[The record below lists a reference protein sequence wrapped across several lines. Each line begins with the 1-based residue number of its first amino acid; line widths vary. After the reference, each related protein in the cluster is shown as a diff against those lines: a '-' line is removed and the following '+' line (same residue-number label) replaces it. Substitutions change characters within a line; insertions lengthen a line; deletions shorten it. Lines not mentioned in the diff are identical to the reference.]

1 MDQGCHMPSCHEE
14 QKQTGSYRPSVFD
27 TLRILVTA
35 LLIGLLWVNLVP
47 LIAGVQLCGLIAALV
62 LGFPIYRE
70 AFSAI
75 LARRMTMGL
84 SMTIAI
90 VAAVAL
96 GEAFTTLVII
106 FFVLIAEELEKFT
119 IFRGKHSIRTLLDLL
134 PLTAFVRRD
143 GGELKEVPLAEV
155 LVGDVVLIKPG
166 GRVVVD
172 GVVVAGRS
180 FVDESTITG
189 EALPIEKQRGARVF
203 AGSVN
208 HGGAIEVCV
217 ESVGK
222 ETVFGKV
229 IAAVKEAES
238 NRGNVQRL
246 ADRLSAWLV
255 YFSLA
260 MAAVTWFVT
269 GDAHQTIS
277 VVIVSGACGIAAGTP
292 LAIYGAIGRAA
303 RMGVIIK
310 GGAYVEQLAEVNTV
324 VFDKTG
330 TLTYG
335 APRVVSIR
343 PAPGV
348 AERDLVRIAAAAESL
363 SEHPIARAVR
373 ACAADHSVEKTRASD
388 LDVLPGLGIRC
399 LFDGKKVLAGN
410 RKLLLTSGV
419 EVPAG
424 EETAALS
431 EVFVAYDGLY
441 LGSMHVADKV
451 RKEAYQA
458 LRDLRELG
466 VCTLLYSGDNEAA
479 VRRVAEQLDFKDYC
493 FGMTPEDKFNR
504 VRELKRPGLKVAMVG
519 DGVNDAPALTEAHVG
534 IAMGSGADVAL
545 ESADVMLI
553 GNNLNKLVDTIR
565 VARQCRRIILM
576 NFVGTI
582 TVDALGM
589 GLAFFGLLSPILAA
603 LVHSGS
609 EVVFLL
615 NSVRLLP
622 FFQRTARRKMKTDKR
637 DE

>member
-1 MDQGCHMPSCHEE
+1 MPSCHAE
-14 QKQTGSYRPSVFD
+14 QKEKGAYRPSVVD
-27 TLRILVTA
+27 TLRILLTA
-35 LLIGLLWVNLVP
+35 LLIGLLWLNVVP
-47 LIAGVQLCGLIAALV
+47 LVGGIQLCGLIAALV

-70 AFSAI
+70 AFAAV

-90 VAAVAL
+90 IAAVSL
-96 GEAFTTLVII
+96 GEAFTVLVII
-106 FFVLIAEELEKFT
+106 FFVLLAEELEKFT
-119 IFRGKHSIRTLLDLL
+119 IFRGRHSIRTLLDLL
-134 PLTAFVRRD
+134 PSTAFVRRD
-143 GGELKEVPLAEV
+143 GAVKEVQLDQV
-155 LVGDVVLIKPG
+155 LIGDVVVIKPG

-172 GVVVAGRS
+172 GDVVSGRS
-180 FVDESTITG
+180 FVDEATITG
-189 EALPIEKQRGARVF
+189 EALPVEKQRGSRVF

-208 HGGAIEVCV
+208 HSGALEVRV
-217 ESVGK
+217 ESVGT

-229 IAAVKEAES
+229 ITAVKEAEQ

-260 MAAVTWFVT
+260 MAAITWFVT

-303 RMGVIIK
+303 RMGAIIK
-310 GGAYVEQLAEVNTV
+310 GGAYVEQLAEVNTI

-335 APRVVSIR
+335 APRVVAIR

-348 AERDLVRIAAAAESL
+348 AERELVRVAAAAEML
-363 SEHPIARAVR
+363 SEHPIAKAVR
-373 ACAADHSVEKTRASD
+373 ACAADHSVEKQQASD
-388 LDVLPGLGIRC
+388 LNVLPGLGICC
-399 LFDGKKVLAGN
+399 LLDGKVVLAGN
-410 RKLLLTSGV
+410 RKLLLSRGISVPSG
-419 EVPAG
+419 EGAPG
-424 EETAALS
+424 LS
-431 EVFVAYDGLY
+431 EVFIAYDGCY

-451 RKEAYQA
+451 RKEAYKA
-458 LRDLRELG
+458 LQELRQLG
-466 VCTLLYSGDNEAA
+466 VRTLLYSGDNEAS
-479 VRRVAEQLDFKDYC
+479 VRRVAEQLGFQDYC
-493 FGMTPEDKFNR
+493 FGMNPQDKFDR
-504 VRELKRPGLKVAMVG
+504 VRQLKQQGLKVAMVG

-576 NFVGTI
+576 NFIGTI
-582 TVDALGM
+582 AVDAIGM
-589 GLAFFGLLSPILAA
+589 GMAFFGLLSPILAA

-622 FFQRTARRKMKTDKR
+622 FFQRTKQKPDRRK
-637 DE
+637 E

>member
-14 QKQTGSYRPSVFD
+14 QKQTGSYRPSVVD

-35 LLIGLLWVNLVP
+35 LLIGLLWLNVVP

-90 VAAVAL
+90 VAALAL

-106 FFVLIAEELEKFT
+106 FFVLLAEELEKFT
-119 IFRGKHSIRTLLDLL
+119 IFRGRHSIRTLLDLL
-134 PLTAFVRRD
+134 PSTAFVRR
-143 GGELKEVPLAEV
+143 GGEVKEVPLAEV
-155 LVGDVVLIKPG
+155 LVGDVVVIKPG

-172 GVVVAGRS
+172 GDVVSGRS
-180 FVDESTITG
+180 FVDEATITG
-189 EALPIEKQRGARVF
+189 EALPIEKQRGSRVF
-203 AGSVN
+203 AGSFN
-208 HGGAIEVCV
+208 HSGAIEVRV
-217 ESVGK
+217 QSVGK

-229 IAAVKEAES
+229 ITAVKEAEQ

-303 RMGVIIK
+303 RMGAIIK
-310 GGAYVEQLAEVNTV
+310 GGAYVEQLAEVNAI

-335 APRVVSIR
+335 APRVVAIR

-363 SEHPIARAVR
+363 SGHPIAKAVR
-373 ACAADHSVEKTRASD
+373 ACAADHSVEKMQASD
-388 LDVLPGLGIRC
+388 LDVLPGLGICC
-399 LFDGKKVLAGN
+399 LFDGKTVLAGN
-410 RKLLLTSGV
+410 RKLLLSRGV
-419 EVPAG
+419 DVPPG
-424 EETAALS
+424 EECTTLS
-431 EVFVAYDGLY
+431 EVFVACDGRY

-458 LRDLRELG
+458 LRDLRQLG
-466 VCTLLYSGDNEAA
+466 VRTLLYSGDNEAT

-493 FGMTPEDKFNR
+493 FGMTPQDKFNR
-504 VRELKRPGLKVAMVG
+504 VRQLKQQGFKVAMVG

-553 GNNLNKLVDTIR
+553 GNNLNKLVGTIV
-565 VARQCRRIILM
+565 VARRCRRIILM
-576 NFVGTI
+576 NFIGTI

-589 GLAFFGLLSPILAA
+589 GMAFFGLLSPILAA

-609 EVVFLL
+609 ELVFLL

-622 FFQRTARRKMKTDKR
+622 FFQRTGQKPEKR
-637 DE
+637 DK